1 MNTIAIIAALDREL
15 QPLID
20 ADAGVGGW
28 KPSSFVF
35 QGKTFRVFEQ
45 KQENLVAV
53 AGGIGSRAAE
63 LAARAVVAQ
72 YRPYALI
79 SAGLAGGLIRSL
91 KVGCIVTP
99 NVIMDARTGNE
110 YRCTLGEG
118 LIAGGVLVSAGEIAG
133 QESKQKLVQN
143 FHALAVDMEAAAV
156 AEVARDAEIG
166 FCCVKAISDE
176 FNFSMLPLDQFV
188 TADGNFL
195 TGKFATWAALRPWTW
210 PRVIALG
217 RNSNR
222 ATRELC
228 DWLKAHVTTSLRPGR
243 VVRLEP
249 APNV

>member
-15 QPLID
+15 NPL
-20 ADAGVGGW
+20 VSGW
-28 KPSSFVF
+28 KRSAVVLH
-35 QGKTFRVFEQ
+35 GKTFRVYEH
-45 KQENLVAV
+45 ENLVAV
-53 AGGIGSRAAE
+53 ASGIGCRAAE
-63 LAARAVVAQ
+63 SAARAIVAQ
-72 YRPYALI
+72 YRPQALI

-99 NVIMDARTGNE
+99 NVIMDAFNRNE

-118 LIAGGVLVSAGEIAG
+118 LIAGGVLVSAREIAG
-133 QESKQKLVQN
+133 PQSKQKLVED
-143 FHALAVDMEAAAV
+143 FHALAVDMEAAGV

-176 FNFSMLPLDQFV
+176 SSFPMLPLNQFV
-188 TADGNFL
+188 SAEGSFL
-195 TGKFATWAALRPWTW
+195 TGKFALWAALRPWIW

-222 ATRELC
+222 ATQALC
-228 DWLKAHVTTSLRPGR
+228 DWLKTHVTSNLKPGK

-249 APNV
+249 APSI